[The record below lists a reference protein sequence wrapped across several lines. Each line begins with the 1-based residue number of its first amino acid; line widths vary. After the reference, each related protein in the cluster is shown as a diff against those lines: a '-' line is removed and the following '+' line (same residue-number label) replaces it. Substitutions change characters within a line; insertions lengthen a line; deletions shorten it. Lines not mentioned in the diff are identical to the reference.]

1 MKNNK
6 GFTILEMMIVL
17 SIIALVFLLTLPNI
31 QQREKIIRSK
41 GCEALIE
48 VANAQILLYEVEN
61 LSPPKSMSDLI
72 SKGYLKDTHRADAR
86 METPLKSAMDRPPC
100 DSGFTLVEMLL
111 VLLLLSVLLLVTPL
125 LKRQQRILLRM
136 DVQQIREICT
146 KAQAQA
152 IREHKSIPI
161 KIQGSKVYCDRE
173 IYSLQSST
181 SCSSMSFH
189 YTAQGTIS
197 KAFTLNCRSASSTVQ
212 LVAQLGSGRMDVR

>member
-1 MKNNK
+1 
-6 GFTILEMMIVL
+6 
-17 SIIALVFLLTLPNI
+17 
-31 QQREKIIRSK
+31 
-41 GCEALIE
+41 
-48 VANAQILLYEVEN
+48 
-61 LSPPKSMSDLI
+61 
-72 SKGYLKDTHRADAR
+72 

-189 YTAQGTIS
+189 YTAQGTIL

>member
-1 MKNNK
+1 
-6 GFTILEMMIVL
+6 
-17 SIIALVFLLTLPNI
+17 
-31 QQREKIIRSK
+31 
-41 GCEALIE
+41 
-48 VANAQILLYEVEN
+48 
-61 LSPPKSMSDLI
+61 
-72 SKGYLKDTHRADAR
+72 
-86 METPLKSAMDRPPC
+86 MDRPQC
-100 DSGFTLVEMLL
+100 DSGFTLVEMMI

-125 LKRQQRILLRM
+125 VKRQQRILLRM